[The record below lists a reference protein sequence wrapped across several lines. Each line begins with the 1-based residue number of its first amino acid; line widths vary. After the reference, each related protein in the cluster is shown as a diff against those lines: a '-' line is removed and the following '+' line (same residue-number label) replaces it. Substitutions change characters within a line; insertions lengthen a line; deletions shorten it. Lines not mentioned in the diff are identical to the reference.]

1 MSSSDSD
8 SDSSSDE
15 EEQQKQV
22 QTTATANDDS
32 DSSDSDS
39 SDDEEETKVAA
50 KTAAPAEKA
59 ESDSD
64 SDSDSDSE
72 DEKPAAKTPAT
83 TKTAQAEESDSDS
96 DSDSEEEQPTPAATK
111 PSETKAE
118 ESDSDS
124 DSDSDDEE
132 EKTPAAKPAETKAE
146 ESDSDSD
153 SDSDDEEEKK
163 PAAKPVETKAEDS
176 DSDSDSDSEEEEE
189 KKPAEAAATK
199 AEESDGDSDDEEEKE
214 TEDFSASL
222 ASNLSITPIFS
233 LKLKSAEKST
243 TDSGKKGKKRKLEN
257 AESRQ
262 AKKKKQN
269 EVKEEKAE
277 EKEEEK
283 ATEESEKPKKIE
295 LTKEFFPNSGEFR
308 NENLKGSSRTVMV
321 RGISISA
328 FESDIREFFKSTIED
343 PERINHKW
351 SEERPGIA
359 FVSFSS
365 PEVASAAVINS
376 HKEYIK
382 DRYVFCDWAE
392 DFKPRAGKS
401 NRGPRNAHL
410 KDTTSRIWIGNLH
423 REVYE
428 DAIQELFK
436 DVGTLTDIFIIGKD
450 ESRPKV
456 AYVSFSTNEEAS
468 ACVEKFQNHSL
479 MDYNMR
485 LDWAEPRKDNG
496 SGGRKRKR
504 ELSEKQDGCVT
515 VFLGGLTEEV
525 NDEKLA
531 EFFKEAGTI
540 ELIRYPEP
548 WKGIAFCKFTETE
561 ATDKAV
567 LKNGTLFMGRTL
579 RVDFAADKKRQKEW

>member
-1 MSSSDSD
+1 MSSSDSSD

-15 EEQQKQV
+15 EEQQKII
-22 QTTATANDDS
+22 QTPATAKDDS

-50 KTAAPAEKA
+50 KTSKPAAKA

-72 DEKPAAKTPAT
+72 DEKPAAKTAPAA
-83 TKTAQAEESDSDS
+83 TKTAQAEDSDSDSDSDDEEEEKTAAKPVETKAEESDSDS
-96 DSDSEEEQPTPAATK
+96 DSDSEEE
-111 PSETKAE
+111 
-118 ESDSDS
+118 
-124 DSDSDDEE
+124 
-132 EKTPAAKPAETKAE
+132 
-146 ESDSDSD
+146 
-153 SDSDDEEEKK
+153 EKK
-163 PAAKPVETKAEDS
+163 PAAKPAETKAEDS
-176 DSDSDSDSEEEEE
+176 DSDSDSEMEEE
-189 KKPAEAAATK
+189 KKPAEAA
-199 AEESDGDSDDEEEKE
+199 DSDSDSDEEMKE

-222 ASNLSITPIFS
+222 ASNASVTPVFS
-233 LKLKSAEKST
+233 LKLKLAEKSAKV
-243 TDSGKKGKKRKLEN
+243 SKKKGKKRKLEDDKP
-257 AESRQ
+257 RKV
-262 AKKKKQN
+262 KKVKKSKD
-269 EVKEEKAE
+269 VKEEKKEEAKE
-277 EKEEEK
+277 EKKEEAKEEK
-283 ATEESEKPKKIE
+283 KEEGKKTIE

-308 NENLKGSSRTVMV
+308 NENLKGSSSTVMV
-321 RGISISA
+321 RGISIGA
-328 FESDIREFFKSTIED
+328 FESDIREFFKTSIED
-343 PERINHKW
+343 PIRINHKW

-365 PEVASAAVINS
+365 PEVATAACINS

-392 DFKPRAGKS
+392 DFKQSARKN

-428 DAIQELFK
+428 DAIQGLFK
-436 DVGTLTDIFIIGKD
+436 DVGTLTDVFIIGKD

-468 ACVEKFQNHSL
+468 ACVEKFQNHEL
-479 MDYNMR
+479 MDQNIR

-496 SGGRKRKR
+496 ASHHKKR

-567 LKNGTLFMGRTL
+567 LRNGDTFMGRNL
-579 RVDFAADKKRQKEW
+579 RVDFAADKKRAERESSSW